1 MTKYFILL
9 FQVTAFILCY
19 LDNIHRLLSYEEENL
34 NPVKE
39 IPDNLPSET
48 KDQLFEF
55 REKFQACYSITRTLK
70 ARFYHQKALIKK
82 AQEKIRSQIQEKE
95 NLKERCNSEILKHK
109 EVNESLRNEMQ
120 RNDAQ
125 MEDAQKKLMEQSEV
139 IESLQ
144 VNSVISC
151 GNVKF
156 NINLIP
162 IKVFKKP

>member
-1 MTKYFILL
+1 M
-9 FQVTAFILCY
+9 
-19 LDNIHRLLSYEEENL
+19 SYEEENL

-95 NLKERCNSEILKHK
+95 NLKERYNSEILKHK
-109 EVNESLRNEMQ
+109 EGNESLRNEMQ

-125 MEDAQKKLMEQSEV
+125 MEDAQKKLIEQSEV

-156 NINLIP
+156 NINPIP
-162 IKVFKKP
+162 IKVFKKPYLKNCPVEFRSVVK